1 MQAYAAKLIDLIEIK
16 SEKIARQWADDVVKN
31 KRTPSFHTLSKETII
46 EQGVDFYKLFRRMS
60 MAENPYEEA
69 KTFSWKYAEKFYK
82 ENIALREA
90 IYALM
95 LLRRNLWLYA
105 EFQGA
110 FITVLEKTQA
120 VESLNR
126 TILLFDYVSYQ
137 VTEKYEELIQRD
149 VNKRLSVVQTLVNKS
164 CLGGEKS
171 VMKYWLMAAFILA
184 GFILTFYSHSILQT
198 GVVFTHLFYIPIV
211 LASIC
216 WGRKGI
222 WIAFIFG
229 LMLLFSHVIFLK
241 GVPFSE
247 DIIRAGMFVVVGGI
261 VGWLMEDVK
270 KVRELFGNFRAKI
283 L

>member
-1 MQAYAAKLIDLIEIK
+1 MQAYAAKLIDLIESK
-16 SEKIARQWADDVVKN
+16 AENIARQWADDVMKH
-31 KRTPSFHTLSKETII
+31 KRTPSFHSLSKELVI
-46 EQGVDFYKLFRRMS
+46 EQGVNFYKLFRRMS

-69 KTFSWKYAEKFYK
+69 KTFSWRYAERFYK

-105 EFQGA
+105 EFQGT
-110 FITVLEKTQA
+110 FVSVLEKTQA

-126 TILLFDYVSYQ
+126 TILLADYVAYQ
-137 VTEKYEELIQRD
+137 VIEKYEELIQKE
-149 VNKRLSVVQTLVNKS
+149 VNTRLSVVQTLVRKS
-164 CLGGEKS
+164 CLGGESS
-171 VMKYWLMAAFILA
+171 VTKYWLMAAFILV
-184 GFILTFYSHSILQT
+184 GFIVTFYYHSVLQT
-198 GVVFTHLFYIPIV
+198 GIVFTHLFYIPIV

-222 WIAFIFG
+222 WVAFIFG

-241 GVPFSE
+241 GVPFTE
-247 DIIRAGMFVVVGGI
+247 DIIRAAMFIIVGGI

-270 KVRELFGNFRAKI
+270 KVRELFSNFKA
-283 L
+283 